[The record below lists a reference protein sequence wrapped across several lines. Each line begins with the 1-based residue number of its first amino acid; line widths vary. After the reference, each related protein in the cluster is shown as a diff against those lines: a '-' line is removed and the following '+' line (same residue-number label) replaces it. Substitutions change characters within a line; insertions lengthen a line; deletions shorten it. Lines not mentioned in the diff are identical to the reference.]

1 MLNRVQHKVQKHDI
15 FTIFPFVTQSRRM
28 RGDKNRNM
36 IDRIFHYLECLSER
50 KILLSLLGITFG
62 LRLYA
67 VLMAAGVANDSAG
80 YGFMARDFLRGEFL
94 KGLSPAFHPLYA
106 YLISLLS
113 PGASYVEITG
123 RLISLFF
130 GTVTLVPVYY
140 WVKEAFGQRVAVF
153 SGLFYCFHPYLVT
166 YSGMLLSEAT
176 YWSLLTLSIYFFWF
190 GLKRGK
196 IVPSVV
202 AGFLLGLAYLTRPEG
217 VGYLVVFLFWIII
230 YGGVKRDGFRKAVL
244 AACLILSFL
253 VPSFPYL
260 LSIHQETGQWLISK
274 KSLKAQPWAVAWS
287 KEQKG
292 SPNTQAAEE
301 PKPTRRPFNFQ
312 RFISTFLRN
321 LPFTLYHY
329 VRAYHFTLWP
339 FLFFGLIR
347 ARQGRIKEEWF
358 LASLVLFHL
367 FSIATFNRS
376 TIRFSVPVIPLSLL
390 WAGAGVVE
398 IQRFLKMK
406 NVPKEK
412 KWLFFLVVLILLA
425 QLPQALIPERW
436 HRREQKNVGVW
447 LRQNTPEDSVIMSNS
462 PQEAFY
468 ANRPFV
474 QMQPGNPG
482 PYYRDVIRF
491 AKENRVR
498 YILID
503 RYTKEISADFV
514 DSLPSSPDLKEIYRV
529 ADRRGNMTTVYHVFY

>member
-1 MLNRVQHKVQKHDI
+1 MV
-15 FTIFPFVTQSRRM
+15 
-28 RGDKNRNM
+28 
-36 IDRIFHYLECLSER
+36 DRIIFHLKSLNER
-50 KILLSLLGITFG
+50 RILLSLLGITFG
-62 LRLYA
+62 LRLYS
-67 VLMAAGVANDSAG
+67 VLMAQGIANDSAG
-80 YGFMARDFLRGEFL
+80 YGFMARDFLRGDFL
-94 KGLSPAFHPLYA
+94 KGLSPAFHPLYP
-106 YLISLLS
+106 YLIALLS
-113 PGASYVEITG
+113 PGATSVEITG

-130 GTVTLVPVYY
+130 GTVTLLPVYY
-140 WVKEAFGQRVAVF
+140 LVKEAFGQRVAVF

-176 YWSLLTLSIYFFWF
+176 YWSFLTLSIYFFWF
-190 GLKRGK
+190 GLKRGR
-196 IVPSVV
+196 IYPSVV
-202 AGFLLGLAYLTRPEG
+202 AGLLLGLAYLTRPEG
-217 VGYLVVFLFWIII
+217 VGYLVVFLFWIIL
-230 YGGVKRDGFRKAVL
+230 YGGVKRDGFRKAAL
-244 AACLILSFL
+244 IGCLILSFL

-274 KSLKAQPWAVAWS
+274 KALKAQPWAVAWS

-292 SPNTQAAEE
+292 SPTTQAAEE
-301 PKPTRRPFNFQ
+301 PKPARRPFSFQ
-312 RFISTFLRN
+312 QFISTFLRN

-329 VRAYHFTLWP
+329 LRAYHFTLWP

-358 LASLVLFHL
+358 LAFLVLFHL

-398 IQRFLKMK
+398 IQRILEMK
-406 NVPKEK
+406 KVPKEK

-436 HRREQKNVGVW
+436 HRREQKNVAIW
-447 LRQNTPEDSVIMSNS
+447 LRQNTPAGSVIMSNS

-503 RYTKEISADFV
+503 RYTREFSADFV
-514 DSLPSSPDLKEIYRV
+514 DSIPSSLDLREFYSYR
-529 ADRRGNMTTVYHVFY
+529 DRKGDVTAVYEVLY